1 MTWEEVCDHPS
12 LRDLPFKIETN
23 HYGQVV
29 MSPTKNK
36 HQFLGGRIAAML
48 NRLLPGGEA
57 IPELAVKTPAGVKVT
72 DVAWVSAELKPR
84 LEVLVAC
91 DVAPEICVEV
101 LSASNTVAEMNEK
114 RRLYFAQGAKEVWVV
129 HADSRRV
136 TFYRAP
142 TGRRRSASAL
152 CPEFPAVVPR

>member
-1 MTWEEVCDHPS
+1 MTWEEVCEHPS
-12 LRDLPFKIETN
+12 LRNLPFKIETN

-29 MSPTKNK
+29 MSPAKIR
-36 HQFLGGRIAAML
+36 HQFLGKRIVAL
-48 NRLLPGGEA
+48 LDRLLPGGEA
-57 IPELAVKTPAGVKVT
+57 FSELAVKTPAGVKVT
-72 DVAWVSAELKPR
+72 DVAWVSAGLAPR
-84 LEVLVAC
+84 LEALVAC

-101 LSASNTVAEMNEK
+101 LSASNTAAEMAEK

-129 HADSRRV
+129 QTDSRRV

-142 TGRRRSASAL
+142 TGRRRSRSEL